1 MKGVF
6 PFRRMDRDSSV
17 WGSRPCI
24 MSTTRM
30 AMSHIEEPRT
40 RKLLEVG
47 EEEREV
53 GEEAREEG
61 RRGADSKEVQSYS
74 LELSSWKVDSKFNI
88 CWLLPERLVARCVYD
103 Q

>member
-24 MSTTRM
+24 ISTTRM

-47 EEEREV
+47 EEERER
-53 GEEAREEG
+53 REE
-61 RRGADSKEVQSYS
+61 GADSKEAQSCS
-74 LELSSWKVDSKFNI
+74 LELKSWKVGIFHH
-88 CWLLPERLVARCVYD
+88 LLGVT
-103 Q
+103 

>member
-47 EEEREV
+47 EEE
-53 GEEAREEG
+53 GEEG

-74 LELSSWKVDSKFNI
+74 LELSSWKVGSKFNI

>member
-47 EEEREV
+47 EEERE
-53 GEEAREEG
+53 EG
-61 RRGADSKEVQSYS
+61 RRGVDSKEVQSYS
-74 LELSSWKVDSKFNI
+74 LELSSWKVGSKFNI
-88 CWLLPERLVARCVYD
+88 CWLLPERLMARCVYD